1 MKPKR
6 SLNAFDLSH
15 EYKGTCNMGWLIP
28 VLCQDVI
35 PGDTMDLTTDVLVR
49 MEALIAPVMHR
60 YHVSLHTFYLTERA
74 MMPKDHENFITG
86 GKDGDD
92 DTVWPYITSP
102 SGGYL
107 RGSLGDYL
115 GFPCNTLINPSS
127 PGEGETNQISGTY
140 DHSAYPMRMYAK
152 IYNQYYINENIQ
164 TEVVS
169 AETPGRDTTTNTD
182 LLKCNWRKDYF
193 TSALDDTQ
201 RGDPVYIPIGTS
213 APVYGTGTSLRL
225 IAPANADP
233 TCVYTLGK
241 AGSSDNVY
249 YNVISGTN
257 DSTGHQLAVAPKETG
272 INSQMYADLEHASSA
287 PYEDFRKAARVN
299 YLLELNKRAGY
310 RIVEWTL
317 AHFGVKVP
325 DDTIYEPVYLGGGV
339 GNIMITPIEQTSE
352 TTETSP
358 QGNLAGRGTTG
369 LRTRHI
375 RKTFTQHGWVMTIM
389 SIMPDAE
396 YSQGLPKKFQRKTR
410 WDYAL
415 PVLDGMGDDKILNSE
430 LYMTGT
436 SATDNAEFGYK
447 PRNEEYRTE
456 FSTVHGEMRKG
467 GTQTYWTGGRLFDS
481 APALNDSFVKADPSY
496 RVFAGTTEAMPHF
509 TFECWHHLRM
519 LRPLSL
525 YGDPGII

>member
-1 MKPKR
+1 MSIKPRR

-74 MMPKDHENFITG
+74 MMPKEHENFITG
-86 GKDGDD
+86 GKNGDD
-92 DTVWPYITSP
+92 DTVWPHITSP

-115 GFPCNTLINPSS
+115 GFPCNTLVNPSS
-127 PGEGETNQISGTY
+127 PAEGEVNQITGTY

-152 IYNQYYINENIQ
+152 IFNQYYINENIQ
-164 TEVVS
+164 TEVAS
-169 AETPGRDTTTNTD
+169 SEDPGLDTTTNTD
-182 LLKCNWRKDYF
+182 LLRCNWKKDYF

-201 RGDPVYIPIGTS
+201 RGDPVYIPLGTS
-213 APVYGTGTSLRL
+213 APIISDNLKGVQTVTNAEFTMGITARANSNYGDLYGYQTDEQKAANALNSSHYIKIAPDSLR
-225 IAPANADP
+225 
-233 TCVYTLGK
+233 V
-241 AGSSDNVY
+241 
-249 YNVISGTN
+249 
-257 DSTGHQLAVAPKETG
+257 
-272 INSQMYADLEHASSA
+272 DLTQASSA
-287 PYEDFRKAARVN
+287 PYDEFRKAARVN

-352 TTETSP
+352 TTQTSP
-358 QGNLAGRGTTG
+358 QGNLAGRGTSG

-415 PVLDGMGDDKILNSE
+415 PVLDGMGDDKILESE
-430 LYMTGT
+430 IYTTGT
-436 SATDNAEFGYK
+436 DDDNGEFGYK

-481 APALNDSFVKADPSY
+481 APALNDSFIKADPSY
-496 RVFAGTTEAMPHF
+496 RVFAGVDETMPHF

-519 LRPLSL
+519 LRPLSVF
-525 YGDPGII
+525 GDPGLI